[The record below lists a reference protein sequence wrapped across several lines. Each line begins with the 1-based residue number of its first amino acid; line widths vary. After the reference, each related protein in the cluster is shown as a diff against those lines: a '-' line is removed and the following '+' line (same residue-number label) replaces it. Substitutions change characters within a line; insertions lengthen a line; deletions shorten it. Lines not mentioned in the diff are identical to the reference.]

1 LQISL
6 RTWLKSIAQ
15 ELLAR
20 LQNTCG
26 TFPCWAE
33 QLLSPRKSAKR
44 NFCIIDISITID
56 PFSMPSSNRGSF
68 QRDSDLPDLEWT
80 TAQSTDVLSSTQS
93 TPDSKAHETGQQSQA
108 AHRSQLTPKYQVV
121 RSQSPAGYTLNAG
134 HAVSTSYDAVVTSP
148 SRNMLSLTI
157 EDNHSGNY
165 SDHDWRSIVYHGDDA
180 IKQANAS
187 QQNDYHYTPT
197 DQIFASMYLSLPSS
211 STFEVI
217 FYVK

>member
-1 LQISL
+1 
-6 RTWLKSIAQ
+6 
-15 ELLAR
+15 
-20 LQNTCG
+20 
-26 TFPCWAE
+26 
-33 QLLSPRKSAKR
+33 
-44 NFCIIDISITID
+44 
-56 PFSMPSSNRGSF
+56 
-68 QRDSDLPDLEWT
+68 
-80 TAQSTDVLSSTQS
+80 
-93 TPDSKAHETGQQSQA
+93 
-108 AHRSQLTPKYQVV
+108 
-121 RSQSPAGYTLNAG
+121 
-134 HAVSTSYDAVVTSP
+134 
-148 SRNMLSLTI
+148 MLSLTI